1 MIAYGTETAM
11 SNILRRSMRHQDE
24 ARSLLRSLY
33 ATEADLLP
41 DYDRGLLTVRL
52 HQPANNCSAE
62 TIKKLCRELNET
74 REKFPGTELRLVYD
88 LVS

>member
-1 MIAYGTETAM
+1 MA
-11 SNILRRSMRHQDE
+11 NILRRSMRHQDE

-41 DYDRGLLTVRL
+41 DYDRDILTVRL
-52 HQPANNCSAE
+52 HQPANNCSAV

-74 REKFPGTELRLVYD
+74 KVEFPGTNLRLVYEM
-88 LVS
+88 VS

>member
-1 MIAYGTETAM
+1 
-11 SNILRRSMRHQDE
+11 MRHQDE

-33 ATEADLLP
+33 ATEADILP
-41 DYDRGLLTVRL
+41 DYDRGSLTVL

-62 TIKKLCRELNET
+62 TIKKLCRELNEA
-74 REKFPGTELRLVYD
+74 RVKFPGTELRLVYD

>member
-1 MIAYGTETAM
+1 
-11 SNILRRSMRHQDE
+11 LR
-24 ARSLLRSLY
+24 LY

-41 DYDRGLLTVRL
+41 DYDRGSLTVRL

-62 TIKKLCRELNET
+62 TIKKLCRNLNEA
-74 REKFPGTELRLVYD
+74 RVKFPGMELRLIYD